1 MTARRAIG
9 HDAGASVEE
18 LAARVERARKDW
30 LIESKALSRLPLNA
44 ARAKVE
50 SLIVARRQREAER
63 FKSELRVLAAMVGA
77 GAKGANEHWRDQPRV
92 PAGERDAGQW
102 TAEGGGE
109 GDARENDDTQLAQA
123 RGRGG
128 RSGPSPARER
138 ACYAQYDADMA
149 ICRTLRGSLYHS
161 CREQA
166 GFRLSECFFGQRLRP
181 FPYWRGM

>member
-9 HDAGASVEE
+9 HHAGASVED
-18 LAARVERARKDW
+18 LAARVERARRVW
-30 LIESKALSRLPLNA
+30 WIESKTLARLPPNA

-50 SLIVARRQREAER
+50 SLVVARRQREAEG

-77 GAKGANEHWRDQPRV
+77 GAKGANEHWRVQPRV

-109 GDARENDDTQLAQA
+109 GDARESYDTQLAQA

-138 ACYAQYDADMA
+138 ECWQRYQLDLAACSRFRSRETVRVCQSHAFQAYSA
-149 ICRTLRGSLYHS
+149 CLRGQSYPP
-161 CREQA
+161 
-166 GFRLSECFFGQRLRP
+166 FFGDDE
-181 FPYWRGM
+181 